1 MQLVAV
7 FLSPCQ
13 GLNNWTM
20 EELPLDTTNELLFA
34 RP

>member
-13 GLNNWTM
+13 SLDKGGI
-20 EELPLDTTNELLFA
+20 LDTTNEAVFERA
-34 RP
+34 QIP